1 MVLTVHGPPRVNN
14 DNKHLFLIEGADATI
29 EVEFCGAPLPKQTW
43 QIESVESRVSLVSED
58 SLFQIHTIPRCVW
71 PQVAGTSHDMF
82 AVDKERAAATS
93 NCYISTLHILSIDQH
108 HARDYVLR
116 LENEHGEEV
125 RTVDANISDVEFS
138 ASKSSIRRFII
149 TEKAPT
155 RAFSWLKAATTA
167 FTFKTLC

>member
-1 MVLTVHGPPRVNN
+1 MVVTVHGPPRVNN

-43 QIESVESRVSLVSED
+43 QIESVESRVSLVSEG

-125 RTVDANISDVEFS
+125 RTNDANISDVELWDIVPQKVPS
-138 ASKSSIRRFII
+138 EAS
-149 TEKAPT
+149 
-155 RAFSWLKAATTA
+155 
-167 FTFKTLC
+167 

>member
-1 MVLTVHGPPRVNN
+1 M
-14 DNKHLFLIEGADATI
+14 
-29 EVEFCGAPLPKQTW
+29 
-43 QIESVESRVSLVSED
+43 
-58 SLFQIHTIPRCVW
+58 W

-125 RTVDANISDVEFS
+125 RTNDANVSDVELWDVCC
-138 ASKSSIRRFII
+138 RC
-149 TEKAPT
+149 TAPT
-155 RAFSWLKAATTA
+155 SRWVRRSPSRR
-167 FTFKTLC
+167 

>member
-1 MVLTVHGPPRVNN
+1 M
-14 DNKHLFLIEGADATI
+14 
-29 EVEFCGAPLPKQTW
+29 
-43 QIESVESRVSLVSED
+43 
-58 SLFQIHTIPRCVW
+58 W

-125 RTVDANISDVEFS
+125 RTNDANISDVELWDVCC
-138 ASKSSIRRFII
+138 RC
-149 TEKAPT
+149 TAPT
-155 RAFSWLKAATTA
+155 SRWERRSPSRR
-167 FTFKTLC
+167 

>member
-1 MVLTVHGPPRVNN
+1 M
-14 DNKHLFLIEGADATI
+14 
-29 EVEFCGAPLPKQTW
+29 
-43 QIESVESRVSLVSED
+43 
-58 SLFQIHTIPRCVW
+58 W

-125 RTVDANISDVEFS
+125 RTNDANISDVELWDRVPQKVPS
-138 ASKSSIRRFII
+138 EANPKVRNHG
-149 TEKAPT
+149 EGPY
-155 RAFSWLKAATTA
+155 
-167 FTFKTLC
+167 

>member
-43 QIESVESRVSLVSED
+43 QIESVESRVSLVSEG

-125 RTVDANISDVEFS
+125 RTNDANVSDVELCDVCC
-138 ASKSSIRRFII
+138 RC
-149 TEKAPT
+149 TAPT
-155 RAFSWLKAATTA
+155 SRWGRRSPSRR
-167 FTFKTLC
+167 